1 MTKVPQKPKAETR
14 AEPVI
19 NPEAGVKQGAVIVT
33 DESSEEETAN
43 ATFASVTPLFPV
55 VGIGASAGGL
65 SAYTKLLKALPIDTG
80 MAFVLV
86 QHLDPKHASMLPEL
100 LGRTT
105 LMPVIEIRGGIQ
117 VEPNKVYVMPP
128 NHSLAILHGRLHLMP
143 RPDALG
149 KHLPIDDFL
158 KTLADD
164 LQSNAIGVILS
175 GTATDGTF
183 GLRAIKAADGITFA
197 QSEASCEYDGMPH
210 SAIAAGHVDFILA
223 PEEIAHELAR
233 IAKHPYLLQE
243 LRMPREAEGVL
254 AGDSLNKIFVLLRSR
269 TGNDFTY
276 YKHATI
282 RRRIKRRMV
291 LQQIER
297 MEDYVKLLQ
306 QQPKEVDALF
316 QDLLINVT
324 SFFRDPETF
333 EALKAEVFPQLL
345 QGQKSGQALRIWI
358 PGCSTGE
365 EVYSVAIALFE
376 YLGEHAASAR
386 IQIFA
391 SDIDSKAVDKARAG
405 HYPDGIRDDVTAA
418 RLQRYFVK
426 IPEGYQI
433 CKSIRDVCVF
443 AVQNVIKDPPFSR
456 LDLVCC
462 RNLMIYLGA
471 VLQKRVLHTFHYAL
485 TPGGYLM
492 LGTSETI
499 GSYADL
505 FSLVD
510 KKNKIYLKKSV
521 ATRLAYD
528 FNSSPHLAPLAG
540 EESAEATRLSPALNL
555 QQEAENM
562 ILANYGPPGVIIN
575 QELQIL
581 SFRGQTGPYM
591 EPAAGSASLNLLK
604 MARQDLV
611 MELRSVVH
619 EAIKEHRSV
628 RKEGV
633 RIQQQDSDYRLV
645 NLQVMP
651 LASAQAAEPYY
662 LVLFEAAG
670 GLVVSEKKTAKKKAK
685 GGTGDA
691 DKDNISD
698 PRDLRI
704 NELEHELLSNRE
716 YMQSVIESQEAS
728 NEELQSANEEIQ
740 SANEELQSTNEE
752 LETAKEELQSTN
764 EELATIN
771 EEHEIRNHELI
782 TANNDLSNLLASVEL
797 AIVILREDMSIR
809 RFTPA
814 ARTLLNLIDAD
825 VGRPIGNIRP
835 NVTIPDLE
843 NRVRQVIFSMA
854 VQSLEVKDRD
864 GHWFL
869 LRIRPYKTFDNRI
882 EGVVMTF
889 IDIDSV
895 KDAENLR
902 HALQHERRL
911 AAVVRDSGDA
921 ITVQDFG
928 GRILAWNR
936 RAVEIYGYSEAEAL
950 QLNSSAMVAERS
962 LEEMNKMLQQLQQ
975 GQKMQPCESW
985 RRCKDGREIK
995 VWLTASQLLDES
1007 GQPAAVA
1014 FTEREMP

>member
-1 MTKVPQKPKAETR
+1 MHKHPQPPGTDIKPVTETEAET
-14 AEPVI
+14 APV
-19 NPEAGVKQGAVIVT
+19 A
-33 DESSEEETAN
+33 ESSAKKT
-43 ATFASVTPLFPV
+43 FPV

-65 SAYTKLLKALPIDTG
+65 NAYTKLLKALPVDTG

-100 LGRTT
+100 LARAT
-105 LMPVIEIRGGIQ
+105 LMPVAEIKDGVQ
-117 VEPNKVYVMPP
+117 VMPNCVYVMPP

-175 GTATDGTF
+175 GTASDGTF
-183 GLRAIKAADGITFA
+183 GLRAIKAEGGITFA
-197 QSEASCEYDGMPH
+197 QSEASCEYEGMPH
-210 SAIAAGHVDFILA
+210 SAIAAGHVDFVLA
-223 PEEIAHELAR
+223 PEEIAQELAR

-243 LRMPREAEGVL
+243 LRQPKETEGVPS
-254 AGDSLNKIFVLLRSR
+254 GDSLNKIFVLLRTR

-306 QQPKEVDALF
+306 QQAKEVDALF

-333 EALKAEVFPQLL
+333 EALKTEVFPQLL
-345 QGQKSGQALRIWI
+345 QGQKNGRALRIWI

-365 EVYSVAIALFE
+365 EVYSLAIALFE
-376 YLGEHAASAR
+376 YLGENVSGTR

-391 SDIDSKAVDKARAG
+391 SDIDGKAVEKARAG
-405 HYPDGIRDDVTAA
+405 HYPEGIRDDVTAA
-418 RLQRYFVK
+418 RLQRYFIK
-426 IPEGYQI
+426 TPEGYQI
-433 CKSIRDVCVF
+433 CKSIRDICVF
-443 AVQNVIKDPPFSR
+443 AVQNVVKDPPFSR

-462 RNLMIYLGA
+462 RNLMIYLGS
-471 VLQKRVLHTFHYAL
+471 VLQKKVLHTFHYAL
-485 TPGGYLM
+485 SPGGFLM

-528 FNSSPHLAPLAG
+528 FSATPYVPPAAG
-540 EESAEATRLSPALNL
+540 EMPAEAGRSSPALNL

-562 ILANYGPPGVIIN
+562 ILATYGPPGVIIN
-575 QELQIL
+575 RELQIL
-581 SFRGQTGPYM
+581 NFRGQTGPFI

-611 MELRSVVH
+611 MELRAVVH
-619 EAIKEHRSV
+619 EAIKEHRPV
-628 RKEGV
+628 RKDGV
-633 RIQQQDSDYRLV
+633 RIQQQDGDCRLV

-651 LASAQAAEPYY
+651 LAGVHEPHY
-662 LVLFEAAG
+662 LVLFEAASR
-670 GLVVSEKKTAKKKAK
+670 LVVPEKKAAKKNGK

-691 DKDNISD
+691 DKEAISD

-771 EEHEIRNHELI
+771 EEHEIRNQELI

-814 ARTLLNLIDAD
+814 ARQLLNLIDAD
-825 VGRPIGNIRP
+825 VGRPISNIRP

-843 NRVRQVIFSMA
+843 QRVRQVTSSMA
-854 VQSLEVKDRD
+854 VQSLEVQDKD
-864 GHWFL
+864 GHWYV
-869 LRIRPYKTFDNRI
+869 LRLRPYKTLDNRI

-895 KDAENLR
+895 KDAER
-902 HALQHERRL
+902 MRRALQQERRL

-921 ITVQDFG
+921 VTVQDFSG
-928 GRILAWNR
+928 HILAWNR
-936 RAVEIYGYSEAEAL
+936 RAVEIYGYSEEEAL
-950 QLNSSAMVAERS
+950 QMKNDLLIAERS
-962 LEEMNKMLQQLQQ
+962 AKEMKNTLLQLQQ
-975 GQKMQPCESW
+975 GNKIAPFESW
-985 RRCKDGREIK
+985 RHHKDGREIR
-995 VWLTASQLLDES
+995 VWMTASPLLDEA
-1007 GQPAAVA
+1007 GQPVAVA
-1014 FTEREMP
+1014 VTEREMA